1 MQQQM
6 ILPEGGLASF
16 LTSNADE
23 FDDSRLAFGRQSGIN
38 SFRDTAERM
47 AQMGRGGDTELIH
60 ASKNELV
67 VSPEI
72 LEQNPGLSQELGRAF
87 DNSGVDISQYVVGA
101 EENNVNPYTG
111 QREFRFSLS
120 RTVGKIK
127 KAVKKFAPIIIAAGI
142 NIIAPGLGSIAA
154 GALSGG
160 ITSLVQGGNFKD
172 SMKSAL
178 MGGFVGGVSAG
189 VKGLA
194 SSGKEG
200 MFKKFTSGVQ
210 KFGMPT
216 GGNIFDT
223 GTRLFEPEG
232 GDRLVDFSTQSA
244 PQSAPG
250 GTISDA
256 PLAQPVTGPIPAAV
270 EVPANSGAAIDII
283 PNYEPT
289 GYVDNLM
296 KNNVGGRSNFAK
308 FFTKPSLTAGQAE
321 AQLTAG
327 GSSLTGEAL
336 GQAGVRMAEASGG
349 IRYIPTA
356 GAALAGSAALGA
368 FDPIPEEPVED
379 PYGGKT
385 TEDYINENPEMFA
398 NDTPQVPYQR
408 ASMADIMVPSDYQN
422 YYEQYLNQPQ
432 YAAAGGEMQDFPRR
446 TGYIGGPGTETSD
459 SIPAMLSDG
468 EFVMNAKA
476 VRGAGG
482 GSRQKGV
489 RKMYDMMRAFEG
501 GAVA

>member
-200 MFKKFTSGVQ
+200 ILKKFTSGVQ
-210 KFGMPT
+210 KFGKPT
-216 GGNIFDT
+216 VGNIFEGPGLFDPQNPAEKLQSGLDGNAKT
-223 GTRLFEPEG
+223 FEPKGLIDDLLKDAEG
-232 GDRLVDFSTQSA
+232 GPSRLARTFYKQGTEGTSGLTYEDAFDAVQNKSPDMLSA
-244 PQSAPG
+244 N
-250 GTISDA
+250 
-256 PLAQPVTGPIPAAV
+256 V
-270 EVPANSGAAIDII
+270 ANVAEKMVGQGATKAI
-283 PNYEPT
+283 E
-289 GYVDNLM
+289 
-296 KNNVGGRSNFAK
+296 
-308 FFTKPSLTAGQAE
+308 
-321 AQLTAG
+321 
-327 GSSLTGEAL
+327 
-336 GQAGVRMAEASGG
+336 GG
-349 IRYIPTA
+349 IRYLPTT
-356 GAALAGSAALGA
+356 GAVLAGSAALGA
-368 FDPIPEEPVED
+368 FDPIPPEPVED
-379 PYGGKT
+379 PYDGPSSS
-385 TEDYINENPEMFA
+385 EIRLAENPELYSVGVP
-398 NDTPQVPYQR
+398 DVPYQR
-408 ASMADIMVPSDYQN
+408 ASMADIIVPSNTQN

>member
-101 EENNVNPYTG
+101 EENSVNPYTG
-111 QREFRFSLS
+111 QREFKFSLKKF
-120 RTVGKIK
+120 VGKVK
-127 KAVKKFAPIIIAAGI
+127 KVVKKFAPIIIAAGI

-200 MFKKFTSGVQ
+200 ILKKFTSGV
-210 KFGMPT
+210 
-216 GGNIFDT
+216 
-223 GTRLFEPEG
+223 
-232 GDRLVDFSTQSA
+232 
-244 PQSAPG
+244 
-250 GTISDA
+250 
-256 PLAQPVTGPIPAAV
+256 
-270 EVPANSGAAIDII
+270 
-283 PNYEPT
+283 
-289 GYVDNLM
+289 
-296 KNNVGGRSNFAK
+296 
-308 FFTKPSLTAGQAE
+308 
-321 AQLTAG
+321 
-327 GSSLTGEAL
+327 
-336 GQAGVRMAEASGG
+336 
-349 IRYIPTA
+349 
-356 GAALAGSAALGA
+356 
-368 FDPIPEEPVED
+368 
-379 PYGGKT
+379 
-385 TEDYINENPEMFA
+385 
-398 NDTPQVPYQR
+398 
-408 ASMADIMVPSDYQN
+408 
-422 YYEQYLNQPQ
+422 
-432 YAAAGGEMQDFPRR
+432 
-446 TGYIGGPGTETSD
+446 
-459 SIPAMLSDG
+459 
-468 EFVMNAKA
+468 
-476 VRGAGG
+476 
-482 GSRQKGV
+482 
-489 RKMYDMMRAFEG
+489 
-501 GAVA
+501 

>member
-127 KAVKKFAPIIIAAGI
+127 KAVKKFAPIVIAAGI
-142 NIIAPGLGSIAA
+142 NFFAPGLGSIAA

-200 MFKKFTSGVQ
+200 ILKKFTSGVQ
-210 KFGMPT
+210 KFGLPDAS
-216 GGNIFDT
+216 GSIREGNSLFDT
-223 GTRLFEPEG
+223 QNEVI
-232 GDRLVDFSTQSA
+232 GDPDISTGSLLA
-244 PQSAPG
+244 
-250 GTISDA
+250 DA
-256 PLAQPVTGPIPAAV
+256 DAQRIKDAAKIP
-270 EVPANSGAAIDII
+270 
-283 PNYEPT
+283 YKPT
-289 GYVDNLM
+289 GYLDNLL
-296 KNNVGGRSNFAK
+296 KDAEGGPSRLARTFYKQGTEGTSGLTLADAK
-308 FFTKPSLTAGQAE
+308 AQVVKEFPSLADQPIALAELAQKAVGQGATK
-321 AQLTAG
+321 AIA
-327 GSSLTGEAL
+327 
-336 GQAGVRMAEASGG
+336 GG

-379 PYGGKT
+379 PYGGLT
-385 TEDYINENPEMFA
+385 STEMVDANP
-398 NDTPQVPYQR
+398 DQYRVGVPDVPYQR
-408 ASMADIMVPSDYQN
+408 ASMADIMVRPDFRISDY
-422 YYEQYLNQPQ
+422 PQ

>member
-101 EENNVNPYTG
+101 EENSVNPYTG
-111 QREFRFSLS
+111 QREFLFSLS

-194 SSGKEG
+194 SSGEKG
-200 MFKKFTSGVQ
+200 ILKRFTSGVQ
-210 KFGMPT
+210 KFGTPT
-216 GGNIFDT
+216 GGNIFEGPGLFDPQNPAEKLQSGLRGKPAGFSTSGTDYKPT
-223 GTRLFEPEG
+223 GLFDDLLKDAEG
-232 GDRLVDFSTQSA
+232 GPSRLARTFYKQGTEGTSGLTYEDAFDAVQNKSPDMLSA
-244 PQSAPG
+244 N
-250 GTISDA
+250 
-256 PLAQPVTGPIPAAV
+256 V
-270 EVPANSGAAIDII
+270 ANVAEKMVGQGATKAI
-283 PNYEPT
+283 E
-289 GYVDNLM
+289 
-296 KNNVGGRSNFAK
+296 
-308 FFTKPSLTAGQAE
+308 
-321 AQLTAG
+321 
-327 GSSLTGEAL
+327 
-336 GQAGVRMAEASGG
+336 GG
-349 IRYIPTA
+349 IRYLPTT
-356 GAALAGSAALGA
+356 GAVLAGSAALGA
-368 FDPIPEEPVED
+368 FDPIPPEPVED
-379 PYGGKT
+379 PYDGPSSS
-385 TEDYINENPEMFA
+385 EIRLAENPELYSVGVP
-398 NDTPQVPYQR
+398 DVPYQR
-408 ASMADIMVPSDYQN
+408 ASMADIIVPSNPQN

-476 VRGAGG
+476 VRGAGN

>member
-127 KAVKKFAPIIIAAGI
+127 KVVKKFAPIIIAAGV
-142 NIIAPGLGSIAA
+142 NFFAPGFGSIAA

-200 MFKKFTSGVQ
+200 ILKKFTSGVQ
-210 KFGMPT
+210 KFGTPT

-232 GDRLVDFSTQSA
+232 GLRQEALSTNGTASATNYKPTGLFDDLLKDAEGGPSRLARTFYKQETAANPGLDFEAAKAQVVENFPA
-244 PQSAPG
+244 
-250 GTISDA
+250 GTFTDNPIA
-256 PLAQPVTGPIPAAV
+256 LAELAQKGVGQ
-270 EVPANSGAAIDII
+270 GATKAI
-283 PNYEPT
+283 
-289 GYVDNLM
+289 
-296 KNNVGGRSNFAK
+296 A
-308 FFTKPSLTAGQAE
+308 
-321 AQLTAG
+321 
-327 GSSLTGEAL
+327 
-336 GQAGVRMAEASGG
+336 GG
-349 IRYIPTA
+349 IRYLPTA

-368 FDPIPEEPVED
+368 FDPIPPEPVED
-379 PYGGKT
+379 PYDGPSSS
-385 TEDYINENPEMFA
+385 EIRLAENPELYSVGVP
-398 NDTPQVPYQR
+398 DVPYQR
-408 ASMADIMVPSDYQN
+408 ASMADIMVRPDFRISDYQK
-422 YYEQYLNQPQ
+422 YYAPQ

>member
-194 SSGKEG
+194 SSGEKG
-200 MFKKFTSGVQ
+200 ILKRFTSGV
-210 KFGMPT
+210 KDFGMPT

-223 GTRLFEPEG
+223 GTSLFEPQNETSGDAIFGAKNSTTNASNLASEAAKTPPLTQLQIDKANPRSYTDMAFKKAPTTILDAKNTLLSGPEG
-232 GDRLVDFSTQSA
+232 VKYTQMQALKPAQFEATASTMAQASA
-244 PQSAPG
+244 VNPGISLYKASAAGLG
-250 GTISDA
+250 GA
-256 PLAQPVTGPIPAAV
+256 
-270 EVPANSGAAIDII
+270 
-283 PNYEPT
+283 
-289 GYVDNLM
+289 
-296 KNNVGGRSNFAK
+296 
-308 FFTKPSLTAGQAE
+308 
-321 AQLTAG
+321 
-327 GSSLTGEAL
+327 
-336 GQAGVRMAEASGG
+336 
-349 IRYIPTA
+349 
-356 GAALAGSAALGA
+356 AALGA

>member
-200 MFKKFTSGVQ
+200 ILKKFTSGVQ
-210 KFGMPT
+210 KFGTPT
-216 GGNIFDT
+216 GGNIFEGPSLFDPQNPAEKLQSGLDGTPVDFTT
-223 GTRLFEPEG
+223 GGTAPATNYKPTGLFDDLLKDAEG
-232 GDRLVDFSTQSA
+232 GPSRLARTFYKQETAANPGLDFEAAKAQVVENFPA
-244 PQSAPG
+244 
-250 GTISDA
+250 GTFTDNPIA
-256 PLAQPVTGPIPAAV
+256 LAELAQKAV
-270 EVPANSGAAIDII
+270 GQGATKAI
-283 PNYEPT
+283 
-289 GYVDNLM
+289 
-296 KNNVGGRSNFAK
+296 A
-308 FFTKPSLTAGQAE
+308 
-321 AQLTAG
+321 
-327 GSSLTGEAL
+327 
-336 GQAGVRMAEASGG
+336 GG
-349 IRYIPTA
+349 IRYLPTA

-368 FDPIPEEPVED
+368 FDPIPSEPVEN
-379 PYGGKT
+379 PYDGPSSS
-385 TEDYINENPEMFA
+385 EIRLAENPEKYSVGVP
-398 NDTPQVPYQR
+398 DVPYQR
-408 ASMADIMVPSDYQN
+408 ASMADIMVRPDFRISDYQK
-422 YYEQYLNQPQ
+422 YYAPQ

>member
-101 EENNVNPYTG
+101 EENSVNPYTG
-111 QREFRFSLS
+111 QREFLFSLS

-194 SSGKEG
+194 SSGEKG
-200 MFKKFTSGVQ
+200 ILKRFTSGVQ
-210 KFGMPT
+210 KFGMPST
-216 GGNIFDT
+216 IGGSGKSLFNTQNPAEKLQSGLDGNADISSGGKT
-223 GTRLFEPEG
+223 FEPKGLIDDLLKDAEG
-232 GDRLVDFSTQSA
+232 GPSRLARTFYKQGTEGTSGLTYEDAFDAVQNKSPDMLSA
-244 PQSAPG
+244 N
-250 GTISDA
+250 
-256 PLAQPVTGPIPAAV
+256 V
-270 EVPANSGAAIDII
+270 ANVAEKMVGQGATKAI
-283 PNYEPT
+283 E
-289 GYVDNLM
+289 
-296 KNNVGGRSNFAK
+296 
-308 FFTKPSLTAGQAE
+308 
-321 AQLTAG
+321 
-327 GSSLTGEAL
+327 
-336 GQAGVRMAEASGG
+336 GG
-349 IRYIPTA
+349 IRYLPTT
-356 GAALAGSAALGA
+356 GAVLAGSAALGA
-368 FDPIPEEPVED
+368 FDPIPPEPVED
-379 PYGGKT
+379 PYDGPSSS
-385 TEDYINENPEMFA
+385 EIRLAENPELYSVGVP
-398 NDTPQVPYQR
+398 DVPYQR
-408 ASMADIMVPSDYQN
+408 ASMADIIVPSNTQN